1 MFTSCLSVRFYA
13 TQNGTEPVKVWL
25 QTFDAQDRRAIGVDI
40 KTIQLGWP
48 LGMPLV
54 RKIADGLW
62 ETRTHLHGRIAR
74 IFFTIVNQTIVL
86 LHGFIKKS
94 QSTPLKELAIA
105 THRLKQIRNAL

>member
-1 MFTSCLSVRFYA
+1 MRALRRCNPNARLNALPYSGCTKK
-13 TQNGTEPVKVWL
+13 GT
-25 QTFDAQDRRAIGVDI
+25 IGVDI

-105 THRLKQIRNAL
+105 THRLKQIRNTL

>member
-1 MFTSCLSVRFYA
+1 MFTPCLSVRFYA
-13 TQNGTEPVKVWL
+13 TKNGTEPVKVWL
-25 QTFDAQDRRAIGVDI
+25 RTLDAQDRRTIGVNI

-62 ETRTHLHGRIAR
+62 ETRTHLQGRIAR
-74 IFFTIVNQTIVL
+74 LFFTIVNQTIVL

-94 QSTPLKELAIA
+94 QSTPLKELAVA